1 MLRYLPRLMETMIWR
16 LTSIHI
22 GDALTLR
29 KMPLRI
35 CHCEH
40 ATANMPLRIC
50 HYEYTTSNMPLRIC
64 HFAYVTTN
72 MPFRICEGQTN
83 LAQVALVLAKQNLK
97 FFATFKAHFNQ
108 LIHFNR
114 PTQRLLN
121 QTLIVMGKEPRK
133 LSGVVI

>member
-40 ATANMPLRIC
+40 ATANMPLR
-50 HYEYTTSNMPLRIC
+50 LC

-121 QTLIVMGKEPRK
+121 QALIVMGKEPRK
-133 LSGVVI
+133 LSSVVI